1 MTENGSVTL
10 IVSSDSARACKLL
23 GRALASH
30 YTDAEHV
37 RVLQTYCVMHL
48 VVIAA
53 NQVLKPLKIV
63 NFAVLFGDL
72 AA

>member
-1 MTENGSVTL
+1 MN
-10 IVSSDSARACKLL
+10 IDSDRACKLL
-23 GRALASH
+23 GRTLASH

-37 RVLQTYCVMHL
+37 RTIQTYCVMHL

-63 NFAVLFGDL
+63 SSLF
-72 AA
+72 